1 MRRTLLYEDAFRFKP
16 HPQYRCTNEP
26 PPRALF
32 RGPLGGYR
40 RTMPEITA
48 IYHRTK
54 EVNIY
59 PLADDRFLIEAFLLD
74 EVHDVHAEVEIVYP
88 TLEVVAAR
96 SEVRNGPFTTVCNLT
111 HPNMEK
117 LVGMRVARGFT
128 QTARAAVGGGTGCHR
143 VSELVVEI
151 AQAAYQLHFVRF
163 FGSLPR
169 EVRDGEDVP
178 AARHAAVLQAVPG
191 MRNTCF
197 SYNDEHRQLIV
208 ERGTP
213 LKRRAQTMPRR
224 EIATEQT

>member
-1 MRRTLLYEDAFRFKP
+1 MRDAD
-16 HPQYRCTNEP
+16 T
-26 PPRALF
+26 ALSNRDQ
-32 RGPLGGYR
+32 RGAAIVLG
-40 RTMPEITA
+40 
-48 IYHRTK
+48 
-54 EVNIY
+54 
-59 PLADDRFLIEAFLLD
+59 LA
-74 EVHDVHAEVEIVYP
+74 
-88 TLEVVAAR
+88 AA
-96 SEVRNGPFTTVCNLT
+96 
-111 HPNMEK
+111 K

-128 QTARAAVGGGTGCHR
+128 QHARAAVGGSAGCHR

-169 EVRDGEDVP
+169 EVREGEDVP

-213 LKRRAQTMPRR
+213 LKRRSQTMPRR
-224 EIATEQT
+224 DIATDPTVNCS